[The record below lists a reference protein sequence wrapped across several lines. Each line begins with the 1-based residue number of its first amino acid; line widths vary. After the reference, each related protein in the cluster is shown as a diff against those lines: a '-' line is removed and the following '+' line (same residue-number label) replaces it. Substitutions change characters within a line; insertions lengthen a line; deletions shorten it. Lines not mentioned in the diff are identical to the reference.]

1 MVQESMPDINYPKS
15 VILDPSLLTLSGQEL
30 LSALMEEQELTF
42 KATPQMLKIIR
53 NDDKLTQLLEI
64 WGEYP
69 GLIKYSIEQFNENI
83 SLSKINTP
91 ESPQYLYDEIRA
103 TLEPEIKYYITKHRD
118 IASFL
123 SNEIALAL
131 YTGDPIM
138 CVLSNPE
145 IKIVEFMKRIGCK
158 IKGIVEIQ
166 TEQKTK
172 FFKTKDF
179 KKLAIASS
187 LQAAFV
193 FIMGGS
199 AFLSLGCAGIA
210 VIVYADP

>member
-30 LSALMEEQELTF
+30 LSSLIEEQELTF

-53 NDDKLTQLLEI
+53 NDYKLNQLLEI

-69 GLIKYSIEQFNENI
+69 GSIKDSIKQFNANI

-91 ESPQYLYDEIRA
+91 ELPQYVYEEIRA
-103 TLEPEIKYYITKHRD
+103 TLEPEIKYCITKRRD

-131 YTGDPIM
+131 HTGDPIM
-138 CVLSNPE
+138 CVISNPE

-158 IKGIVEIQ
+158 IKGTVEIQ

-172 FFKTKDF
+172 FLKTKDF
-179 KKLAIASS
+179 KR
-187 LQAAFV
+187 
-193 FIMGGS
+193 
-199 AFLSLGCAGIA
+199 
-210 VIVYADP
+210 